1 MEPLPAS
8 SRYETD
14 YNLNNGI
21 ATLKINNS
29 LKNDIGDYLV
39 HAENPYGQDQTSCKL
54 LLNLMPN
61 VDENSMVHPDAFKN
75 LEKVPEKQAPFME
88 QSKML
93 MPPRVIIPLA
103 NVRIKEGE
111 DFCLSS
117 KIDGLPKPK
126 VLKTIRALVLNL
138 YKYSASHRFI

>member
-14 YNLNNGI
+14 YNLTNGI
-21 ATLKINNS
+21 ATLKIKNS

-54 LLNLMPN
+54 LLNLVPD
-61 VDENSMVHPDAFKN
+61 VDKNSMIHPDAFKN
-75 LEKVPEKQAPFME
+75 LERVPDNKISPVVD
-88 QSKML
+88 KGKIL

-111 DFCLSS
+111 DFCLSC

-126 VLKTIRALVLNL
+126 V
-138 YKYSASHRFI
+138 F